1 MDRLKIS
8 HIKDVNVNI
17 LVGGQFNDLLFG
29 LFGIGRVPADE
40 MDDAA
45 ALGDFNCS
53 LELSPSK

>member
-17 LVGGQFNDLLFG
+17 LIGGQFDDLLFG
-29 LFGIGRVPADE
+29 LLGIGRVPADE
-40 MDDAA
+40 MDDAP

-53 LELSPSK
+53 LELS